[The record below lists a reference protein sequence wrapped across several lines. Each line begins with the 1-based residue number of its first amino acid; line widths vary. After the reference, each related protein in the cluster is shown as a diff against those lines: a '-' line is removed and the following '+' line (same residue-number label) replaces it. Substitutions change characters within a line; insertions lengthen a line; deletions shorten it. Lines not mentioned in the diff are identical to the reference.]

1 VLVLLLVACA
11 KKPPPDPAMGLPDLR
26 DEMEGHFFH
35 ALQLQLSVIG
45 GDLPAARDAG
55 AALERELA
63 AATFPDAWVPFVAQ
77 AKDAAARAAAAQSIP
92 DVAAALGDLS
102 GACARCHVATGG
114 GPHEAMRD
122 PMPDAHMA
130 RHLWGAYWM
139 GYGVM
144 APDERSWDAGS
155 RALASAEIGADAP
168 KLRHLDAKLHDLAV
182 RGRSLTEVGARAQ
195 HWGELLVVCAE
206 CHATIE
212 RPR

>member
-1 VLVLLLVACA
+1 MLVLLLVACA
-11 KKPPPDPAMGLPDLR
+11 KKPPPDPEVGLPDLR
-26 DEMEGHFFH
+26 DEMEDHFYR
-35 ALQLQLSVIG
+35 ALQLQLAVIG

-63 AATFPDAWVPFVAQ
+63 TATFPEPWAPFLEP
-77 AKDAAARAAAAQSIP
+77 AKVAAARAAAAESIP
-92 DVAAALGDLS
+92 VAAAALGDLS
-102 GACARCHVATGG
+102 GTCARCHVATGG

-122 PMPDAHMA
+122 SMPDPHMA

-139 GYGVM
+139 GYGVI

-155 RALASAEIGADAP
+155 RALASAAIGADAP
-168 KLRHLDAKLHDLAV
+168 KLRHLDARLHDMAE

-212 RPR
+212 GPR